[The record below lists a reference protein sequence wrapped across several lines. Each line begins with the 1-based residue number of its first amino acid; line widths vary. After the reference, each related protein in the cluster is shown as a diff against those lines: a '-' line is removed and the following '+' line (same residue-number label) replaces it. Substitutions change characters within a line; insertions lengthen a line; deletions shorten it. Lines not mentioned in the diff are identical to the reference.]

1 VLAALII
8 VFREVFEAG
17 LIVGIVLAVT
27 RSVPRRGLWV
37 GAGIAAGV
45 LGACLVAVFAGALS
59 AAFAGA
65 GQELFNAVILGIAVV
80 MLTWHNVWMARHGRE
95 LAAELRAAGEA
106 VVAGT
111 NSVAA
116 LAIVVGVAVLREG
129 SEVVLFLYG
138 IVATEGSSA
147 AAIFTGGLI
156 GLVLGA
162 LVCSLT
168 YLGLVRIPARHLFA
182 VTSTLIA
189 LLAAGMASQA
199 VLFLNQ
205 ANVLVLLDTVVWD
218 TSWILSDGSL
228 LGKALHTLAG
238 YNDRPTELQ
247 LIVYTAT
254 LAVTFVLMRVFA
266 PVVKPAPAH

>member
-1 VLAALII
+1 
-8 VFREVFEAG
+8 
-17 LIVGIVLAVT
+17 
-27 RSVPRRGLWV
+27 
-37 GAGIAAGV
+37 
-45 LGACLVAVFAGALS
+45 
-59 AAFAGA
+59 
-65 GQELFNAVILGIAVV
+65 
-80 MLTWHNVWMARHGRE
+80 
-95 LAAELRAAGEA
+95 
-106 VVAGT
+106 
-111 NSVAA
+111 
-116 LAIVVGVAVLREG
+116 
-129 SEVVLFLYG
+129 
-138 IVATEGSSA
+138 
-147 AAIFTGGLI
+147 
-156 GLVLGA
+156 
-162 LVCSLT
+162 
-168 YLGLVRIPARHLFA
+168 